1 MMTISTKSFIFGIN
15 FIKYDI
21 KQLED
26 GSFGLQK
33 DKTYDYPYY
42 TFEDVNYSMLMIQLL
57 NSLEYRQYE
66 PNQILAHEL

>member
-1 MMTISTKSFIFGIN
+1 MLSILTKSFIFGIN

-21 KQLED
+21 KKLED

-33 DKTYDYPYY
+33 DKKYDYPYY
-42 TFEDVNYSMLMIQLL
+42 TFEDRNYSILMIQLL

-66 PNQILAHEL
+66 PNYILAHEL

>member
-33 DKTYDYPYY
+33 DKTYDYPYFK
-42 TFEDVNYSMLMIQLL
+42 FEDRNYSMLMIQLL

-66 PNQILAHEL
+66 PDQILAHEL